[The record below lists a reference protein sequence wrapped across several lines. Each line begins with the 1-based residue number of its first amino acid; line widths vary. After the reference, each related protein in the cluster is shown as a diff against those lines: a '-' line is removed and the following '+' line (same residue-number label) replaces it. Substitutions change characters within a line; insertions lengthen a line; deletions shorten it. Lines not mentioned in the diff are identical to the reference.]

1 MRDDAL
7 GILSRET
14 RDEREEPVPE
24 RERVSGM
31 QAAVRELGDPFER
44 EVVELEQLACAGQM
58 EEPVALHGR
67 RRHPDGD
74 SDDRAPEEGPR
85 AAGHDVGRRPA
96 TEEAERHTGRRHDD
110 EEDERQRQRRP
121 ERERDRQRREDD
133 DERPGEARREAPHA
147 QRTGDEPPGREH
159 GRGRERELEVQG
171 DNGHRPSRAATSP
184 DASQP
189 APSR

>member
-7 GILSRET
+7 WILARET
-14 RDEREEPVPE
+14 RDEREEPVPQ

-44 EVVELEQLACAGQM
+44 EVVELEKLACPGQV
-58 EEPVALHGR
+58 EETVALYGR
-67 RRHPDGD
+67 RRHPDRD
-74 SDDRAPEEGPR
+74 SDDSAPEERPR
-85 AAGHDVGRRPA
+85 AARHDVGRRPA
-96 TEEAERHTGRRHDD
+96 TEETERHTGRGDD
-110 EEDERQRQRRP
+110 EQENERQRQRRP

-133 DERPGEARREAPHA
+133 DEGPGKARCETAHA

-159 GRGRERELEVQG
+159 GRSRERELEVEG
-171 DNGHRPSRAATSP
+171 DDGHRPSRAATSP